1 MATQSKPAQPHK
13 QPRGL
18 NGNMDEIFLGNI
30 YDAVVVRRLIGYAL
44 RYQGTFITVMFGMAG
59 YIVAVV
65 AQPLIIAWGIDG
77 FIAPPPGED
86 RWANLNIVAL
96 VFVGDVVL
104 LGVSQFIEFKGL
116 ARLSTNIL
124 YDLRDDM
131 FTNLQRQSTTFFDH
145 NEVGR
150 IMSRVQN
157 DVLALQEFMEFSL
170 PTAADLILLGAIIAT
185 MFATDVQLAAIALI
199 PAPLMTIVMITWQ
212 RYAKPTFIRIR
223 MAISVVNASL
233 QEGIT
238 GVRVAQSMNR
248 EEENL
253 RRFDVLNTEHR
264 NAAVRGGFLSG
275 MLMPPIE
282 LISMAAVGTVVVFGG
297 MRVMDDTLELGVL
310 SAFVMFLLRMFE
322 PIRLMTMEFTQFQK
336 AMASGSRIFEL
347 LDIEPDL
354 ADKPDAGAMQPVI
367 GRIEFKNV
375 TFGYIPG
382 IPVLSNINLIIE
394 PGESVAFVGLT
405 GAGKTSLVSLIQRFY
420 DVTDGTLLIDGVDI
434 RDVTRRSIAG
444 QMSMVLQ
451 EPFLYSE
458 SVGSNIR
465 YNHDWVTDAEIESAS
480 KAVGAH
486 EFIARLPNGY
496 DTVLEQRGGNLS
508 MGQRALVSMAR
519 AIVAQPRILILDE
532 ATANMDSETEHQLQ
546 EALKTVLR
554 GRTSL
559 LIAHRLSTITTA
571 DKIVVLEQGHM
582 VEVGSHKEL
591 LANGGVYADLYAMNF
606 GEELEADG

>member
-1 MATQSKPAQPHK
+1 MATQAKAK
-13 QPRGL
+13 QKTPPRGL

-30 YDAVVVRRLIGYAL
+30 YDAVVVKRLIGYAL
-44 RYQGTFITVMFGMAG
+44 RYRRTSISVLLGMAG
-59 YIVAVV
+59 YIIAVV

-77 FIAPPPGED
+77 FIAPAPGED
-86 RWANLNIVAL
+86 RWGNLDVVSL
-96 VFVGDVVL
+96 VFVGDVLL
-104 LGVSQFIEFKGL
+104 LGVSQYTQFKGL

-131 FTNLQRQSTTFFDH
+131 FTSLQRQSTTFFDH

-170 PTAADLILLGAIIAT
+170 PTAADLLLIGAIMVT

-199 PAPLMTIVMITWQ
+199 PAPLMALTMITWQ
-212 RYAKPTFIRIR
+212 RFAKPTFIRIR
-223 MAISVVNASL
+223 MAISIVNASL

-248 EEENL
+248 QPENL
-253 RRFDVLNTEHR
+253 RRFDTLNTEHR
-264 NAAVRGGFLSG
+264 NAAVRGGFLAG

-282 LISMAAVGTVVVFGG
+282 LISMAAVGVVVVFGG
-297 MRVMDDTLELGVL
+297 MRVLDGGLEVGVL
-310 SAFVMFLLRMFE
+310 FAFVMFLLRMFE
-322 PIRLMTMEFTQFQK
+322 PIRLMTIEFTQFQK
-336 AMASGSRIFEL
+336 AMASGARIFEL

-354 ADKPDAGAMQPVI
+354 ADKPGAEDIEQLK

-375 TFGYIPG
+375 TFGYVPG
-382 IPVLSNINLIIE
+382 ISVLKNIDLVIE

-405 GAGKTSLVSLIQRFY
+405 GAGKTSLVSLVQRFY
-420 DVTDGTLLIDGVDI
+420 DVTDGELLIDGVDI
-434 RDVTRRSIAG
+434 RDVTRRSVAG

-458 SVGSNIR
+458 SVASNIR
-465 YNHDWVTDAEIESAS
+465 YNHDWVTDAEIEAAS
-480 KAVGAH
+480 RAVGAH
-486 EFIARLPNGY
+486 EFIMRMPDGY
-496 DTVLEQRGGNLS
+496 DTVLEQRGANLS

-519 AIVAQPRILILDE
+519 AIVSQPRILILDE

-546 EALKTVLR
+546 EALKTALK

-559 LIAHRLSTITTA
+559 LIAHRLSTITSA
-571 DKIVVLEQGHM
+571 DKIVVLEHGHM
-582 VEVGSHKEL
+582 VEVGKHQEL

-606 GEELEADG
+606 GEEPGTEG

>member
-1 MATQSKPAQPHK
+1 MAVRTKSKQTTT
-13 QPRGL
+13 PRGL
-18 NGNMDEIFLGNI
+18 SGNMDEIFLGNI
-30 YDAVVVRRLIGYAL
+30 YDAVVVKRLIGYAM
-44 RYQGTFITVMFGMAG
+44 RYRGTFISVLLGMAG
-59 YIVAVV
+59 YIIAVV

-77 FIAPPPGED
+77 FIAPDPGED
-86 RWANLNIVAL
+86 RWGSLSTVTL
-96 VFVGDVVL
+96 VFVGDVLL
-104 LGVSQFIEFKGL
+104 LGVSQYTQFKGL

-131 FTNLQRQSTTFFDH
+131 FTSLQRQSTTFFDH

-170 PTAADLILLGAIIAT
+170 PTAADLLLIGAIMVT
-185 MFATDVQLAAIALI
+185 MFVTDVQLAAIALI
-199 PAPLMTIVMITWQ
+199 PAPLMAIVMITWQ
-212 RYAKPTFIRIR
+212 KFAKPTFIRIR

-248 EEENL
+248 QPENL

-264 NAAVRGGFLSG
+264 DAAVRGGFLAG

-282 LISMAAVGTVVVFGG
+282 LISMAAVGVVVVFGG
-297 MRVMDDTLELGVL
+297 MRVLDGGLEVGVL
-310 SAFVMFLLRMFE
+310 FAFVMFLLRMFE
-322 PIRLMTMEFTQFQK
+322 PIRLMTIEFTQFQK
-336 AMASGSRIFEL
+336 AMASGARIFEL

-354 ADKPDAGAMQPVI
+354 ADKPSAPDIEQLK

-382 IPVLSNINLIIE
+382 MPVLKNINLVIE

-405 GAGKTSLVSLIQRFY
+405 GAGKTSLVSLVQRFY
-420 DVTDGTLLIDGVDI
+420 DVTDGELLIDGVDI
-434 RDVTRRSIAG
+434 RDVTRRSVAG

-458 SVGSNIR
+458 SVASNIR
-465 YNHDWVTDAEIESAS
+465 YNHDWVTDAEIEAAAR
-480 KAVGAH
+480 AVGAH
-486 EFIARLPNGY
+486 EFIERMPNGY
-496 DTVLEQRGGNLS
+496 DTVLEQRGANLS

-519 AIVAQPRILILDE
+519 AIVSQPRILILDE

-546 EALKTVLR
+546 EALKTALK

-559 LIAHRLSTITTA
+559 LIAHRLSTITGA
-571 DKIVVLEQGHM
+571 DKIVVLEHGNM
-582 VEVGSHKEL
+582 VEVGKHQEL

-606 GEELEADG
+606 GEEPGGDD

>member
-1 MATQSKPAQPHK
+1 MV
-13 QPRGL
+13 PRAAAP
-18 NGNMDEIFLGNI
+18 DEQDLRWQNRCSQRLRLPTIWEAFNAKLQGHTSVRYLSRAPISASSICI
-30 YDAVVVRRLIGYAL
+30 Y
-44 RYQGTFITVMFGMAG
+44 
-59 YIVAVV
+59 
-65 AQPLIIAWGIDG
+65 AWGIDG
-77 FIAPPPGED
+77 FIAPAPGED
-86 RWANLNIVAL
+86 RWGNLDVVSL
-96 VFVGDVVL
+96 VFVGDVLL
-104 LGVSQFIEFKGL
+104 LGVSQYTQFKGL

-131 FTNLQRQSTTFFDH
+131 FTSLQRQSTTFFDH

-170 PTAADLILLGAIIAT
+170 PTAADLLLIGAIMVT

-199 PAPLMTIVMITWQ
+199 PAPLMALTMITWQ
-212 RYAKPTFIRIR
+212 RFAKPTFIRIR
-223 MAISVVNASL
+223 MAISIVNASL

-248 EEENL
+248 QPENL
-253 RRFDVLNTEHR
+253 RRFDTLNTEHR
-264 NAAVRGGFLSG
+264 NAAVRGGFLAG

-282 LISMAAVGTVVVFGG
+282 LISMAAVGVVVVFGG
-297 MRVMDDTLELGVL
+297 MRVLDGGLEVGVL
-310 SAFVMFLLRMFE
+310 FAFVMFLLRMFE
-322 PIRLMTMEFTQFQK
+322 PIRLMTIEFTQFQK
-336 AMASGSRIFEL
+336 AMASGARIFEL

-354 ADKPDAGAMQPVI
+354 ADKPGAEDIEQLK

-375 TFGYIPG
+375 TFGYVPG
-382 IPVLSNINLIIE
+382 ISVLKNIDLVIE

-405 GAGKTSLVSLIQRFY
+405 GAGKTSLVSLVQRFY
-420 DVTDGTLLIDGVDI
+420 DVTDGELLIDGVDI
-434 RDVTRRSIAG
+434 RDVTRRSVAG

-458 SVGSNIR
+458 SVASNIR
-465 YNHDWVTDAEIESAS
+465 YNHDWVTDAEIEAAS
-480 KAVGAH
+480 RAVGAH
-486 EFIARLPNGY
+486 EFIMRMPDGY
-496 DTVLEQRGGNLS
+496 DTVLEQRGANLS

-519 AIVAQPRILILDE
+519 AIVSQPRILILDE

-546 EALKTVLR
+546 EALKTALK

-559 LIAHRLSTITTA
+559 LIAHRLSTITSA
-571 DKIVVLEQGHM
+571 DKIVVLEHGHM
-582 VEVGSHKEL
+582 VEVGKHQEL

-606 GEELEADG
+606 GEEPGTEG

>member
-1 MATQSKPAQPHK
+1 
-13 QPRGL
+13 
-18 NGNMDEIFLGNI
+18 
-30 YDAVVVRRLIGYAL
+30 
-44 RYQGTFITVMFGMAG
+44 
-59 YIVAVV
+59 
-65 AQPLIIAWGIDG
+65 
-77 FIAPPPGED
+77 
-86 RWANLNIVAL
+86 
-96 VFVGDVVL
+96 
-104 LGVSQFIEFKGL
+104 
-116 ARLSTNIL
+116 
-124 YDLRDDM
+124 
-131 FTNLQRQSTTFFDH
+131 
-145 NEVGR
+145 
-150 IMSRVQN
+150 
-157 DVLALQEFMEFSL
+157 
-170 PTAADLILLGAIIAT
+170 
-185 MFATDVQLAAIALI
+185 
-199 PAPLMTIVMITWQ
+199 
-212 RYAKPTFIRIR
+212 
-223 MAISVVNASL
+223 
-233 QEGIT
+233 
-238 GVRVAQSMNR
+238 MNR

-253 RRFDVLNTEHR
+253 RRFDVLNAEHL
-264 NAAVRGGFLSG
+264 NAAVKGGFLSG

-297 MRVMDDTLELGVL
+297 MRVMDGTLELGVL

-354 ADKPDAGAMQPVI
+354 VDKPDAGAMQPVI

-420 DVTDGTLLIDGVDI
+420 DVTDGALLIDGVDI

-496 DTVLEQRGGNLS
+496 DSVLEQRGGNLS

-582 VEVGSHKEL
+582 VEVGSHQEL

-606 GEELEADG
+606 GEELEAGG

>member
-1 MATQSKPAQPHK
+1 
-13 QPRGL
+13 
-18 NGNMDEIFLGNI
+18 MDEVFLGNI
-30 YDAVVVRRLIGYAL
+30 YDAVVVKRLLGYAL
-44 RYQGTFITVMFGMAG
+44 RYRGTFISVLIGMGG
-59 YIVAVV
+59 YIIAVV

-77 FIAPPPGED
+77 FIAPDPGAD
-86 RWANLNIVAL
+86 RWGNLTTVTL
-96 VFVGDVVL
+96 VFVGDTLL
-104 LGVSQFIEFKGL
+104 LGASQYTQFKGL
-116 ARLSTNIL
+116 ARLGTNIL

-131 FTNLQRQSTTFFDH
+131 FTSLQRQSTTFFDH

-150 IMSRVQN
+150 IMSRVQS

-170 PTAADLILLGAIIAT
+170 PTAADLILLAAIMVT
-185 MFATDVQLAAIALI
+185 MFVTDVQLAAIALI
-199 PAPLMTIVMITWQ
+199 PAPLMAIVMITWQ
-212 RYAKPTFIRIR
+212 RHAKPTFIRIR
-223 MAISVVNASL
+223 MAISVVNSNL

-248 EEENL
+248 QPENL

-264 NAAVRGGFLSG
+264 NATIKGGFLSG

-282 LISMAAVGTVVVFGG
+282 LISMTAVGTVVVFGG
-297 MRVMDDTLELGVL
+297 LRVIDGVL
-310 SAFVMFLLRMFE
+310 EVGVLFAFVMFLLRMFE
-322 PIRLMTMEFTQFQK
+322 PIRMMTMEFTQFQK
-336 AMASGSRIFEL
+336 AMASGARIFEL

-354 ADKPDAGAMQPVI
+354 ADKPDAGPMEQVA

-382 IPVLSNINLIIE
+382 IPVLSNINLVIE

-405 GAGKTSLVSLIQRFY
+405 GAGKTSLVSLVQRFY
-420 DVTDGTLLIDGVDI
+420 DVTDGALLIDGVDI

-458 SVGSNIR
+458 SVSSNIR
-465 YNHDWVTDAEIESAS
+465 YNHDWVTDAEIKAAS

-486 EFIARLPNGY
+486 EFIERMRNGY

-546 EALKTVLR
+546 EALKTVLK

-571 DKIVVLEQGHM
+571 DKIVVLEHGHI
-582 VEVGSHKEL
+582 VEVGKHHEL

-606 GEELEADG
+606 GEEPGVVD